1 VGTCTAASAA
11 AADTLMQDPFEAAA
25 GEQEPLPRFVA
36 FEQGVLALLM
46 GVLCAITMANVV
58 VRYFTNVSFAFTEE
72 ISVFLMVVMTLA
84 GAATAFYRDKHISVV
99 FVFDRVSPGARQRLA
114 LFSLAACI
122 LMFGLLA
129 WYGGRM
135 AWDDYRFDVTTPALG
150 IPQWL
155 YTVWLPVL
163 SVLIVGR
170 VAMKAVRAVKSVKPE
185 GVKE

>member
-1 VGTCTAASAA
+1 
-11 AADTLMQDPFEAAA
+11 MQDPFEAAA
-25 GEQEPLPRFVA
+25 REQEPLPRSIT
-36 FEQGVLALLM
+36 FERGVLALLM
-46 GVLCAITMANVV
+46 GVLCTITMANVI

-99 FVFDRVSPGARQRLA
+99 FVFDRVPARARKRLV
-114 LFSLAACI
+114 LFGLTACT

-163 SVLIVGR
+163 SVFIATRLAI
-170 VAMKAVRAVKSVKPE
+170 KAVKGE
-185 GVKE
+185 GVKG